1 MKHIVKDSAQSVVV
15 RHEAE
20 LQTKQLDRISLLARK
35 SAGEEIRSSELYRQ
49 IRSREV
55 IPHFYDLLD
64 LLNEEQGGICCYCGS
79 KLRYPDT
86 RHYSVEHVKPRS
98 KYVELVGEYENLLLS
113 CHMSEEEHQDV
124 LEEVASMGLRRKRD
138 KSAAA
143 MNRTHCDEH
152 KSNAEIAVSP
162 LDTDCADHFIYKS
175 DGTVVANS
183 PEGERTIDS
192 LNLNCQSLVKLR
204 AKAIYTLV
212 YAEECDLY
220 ALSQKIMD
228 RKSDGTLPEFCFVIR
243 SVIEN
248 MLKE

>member
-20 LQTKQLDRISLLARK
+20 LQTKQ
-35 SAGEEIRSSELYRQ
+35 
-49 IRSREV
+49 
-55 IPHFYDLLD
+55 
-64 LLNEEQGGICCYCGS
+64 
-79 KLRYPDT
+79 
-86 RHYSVEHVKPRS
+86 
-98 KYVELVGEYENLLLS
+98 
-113 CHMSEEEHQDV
+113 
-124 LEEVASMGLRRKRD
+124 
-138 KSAAA
+138 
-143 MNRTHCDEH
+143 
-152 KSNAEIAVSP
+152 
-162 LDTDCADHFIYKS
+162 DHFIYKS

-212 YAEECDLY
+212 YAEECDLH